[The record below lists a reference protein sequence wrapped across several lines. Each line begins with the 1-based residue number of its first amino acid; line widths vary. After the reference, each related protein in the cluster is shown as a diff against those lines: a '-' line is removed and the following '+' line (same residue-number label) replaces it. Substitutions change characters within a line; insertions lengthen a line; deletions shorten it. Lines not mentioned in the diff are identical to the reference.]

1 MTNSPEKKL
10 VAEALKDCRVNYRGG
25 WALLGLTAQ
34 QAIILSRCVQILC
47 TRETP
52 RSGMIACDEL
62 NTIRRIIDSLP
73 ADAEKVA

>member
-34 QAIILSRCVQILC
+34 QALILQRCVQVLC

-52 RSGMIACDEL
+52 RSGVITCDEL
-62 NTIRRIIDSLP
+62 NAVRRIIDELP
-73 ADAEKVA
+73 SDAWEVA